1 MSPANALKGLW
12 LAVVLLGSAPQ
23 SGAQEQQGVAVLA
36 GGCFWCIE
44 HDLEDLPGVTSVVSG
59 YAGGAAKTANYKD
72 VSSGNTGH
80 LEVVEVRFNPQHLS
94 FAELLQVFWRKIDP
108 TDGGGQFC
116 DRGPQYRPAIFALDA
131 TQEKIATQS
140 KAALEASGWL
150 PGPVATEILPAAP
163 FYKAE
168 EGHQDYA
175 ERNSLRYKYYR
186 FSCGRDARV
195 AKVWAKAPPLT
206 AAE

>member
-1 MSPANALKGLW
+1 MHGLQQKAQQQSSQQSAKPAC
-12 LAVVLLGSAPQ
+12 
-23 SGAQEQQGVAVLA
+23 
-36 GGCFWCIE
+36 GGMRSRFRIAARTVQTTPNMMK
-44 HDLEDLPGVTSVVSG
+44 EDAAMHTS
-59 YAGGAAKTANYKD
+59 
-72 VSSGNTGH
+72 
-80 LEVVEVRFNPQHLS
+80 
-94 FAELLQVFWRKIDP
+94 
-108 TDGGGQFC
+108 
-116 DRGPQYRPAIFALDA
+116 
-131 TQEKIATQS
+131 
-140 KAALEASGWL
+140 AALEASGWL